1 MAIANG
7 QQEKEGISQD
17 NQLAAMAVVL
27 VTFQQGHNSD
37 FNSLFSE
44 KRRTINQLATATK
57 TAEALAMA
65 TTH

>member
-1 MAIANG
+1 MGNKKRRYKPG
-7 QQEKEGISQD
+7 QST
-17 NQLAAMAVVL
+17 AAMAVVL

>member
-37 FNSLFSE
+37 FNSLSLKNE
-44 KRRTINQLATATK
+44 EQSTGWQQQPKQQRHRQ
-57 TAEALAMA
+57 
-65 TTH
+65 

>member
-1 MAIANG
+1 LAIANG

-44 KRRTINQLATATK
+44 K
-57 TAEALAMA
+57 
-65 TTH
+65 